1 MNREKATETA
11 VQIDGS
17 YGEGGGQILRTSLS
31 LSLIT
36 GKPFQITNIR
46 ANREKPGLLR
56 QHLTAVQAAVT
67 VSGGRA
73 EGASPGSRALAFF
86 PGEVQ
91 SGIYQFAIG
100 TAGSGTLVLQTIL
113 PALMMASGPSE
124 IVIEGGT
131 HNPAAPPYD
140 FIEKCFLPLIE
151 KMGPKVK
158 LELQR
163 YGFYPAGGG
172 KFTVQITPVDRL
184 QPLLLGDRGEII
196 EKKIVALVANLPY
209 HIARRE
215 LDTASGLLGWD
226 AEMTS
231 CVDTKNSASPGNVV
245 MIEIESHGATE
256 MFIAFG
262 ERGVTAEA
270 VATDAAKQA
279 KAYLESAA
287 SVGEHL
293 ADQLLLPMALAGKG
307 EFTTTELN
315 LHARTNM
322 QVIQEFLPVK
332 FEVRE
337 MHGCYGVTVQQ

>member
-1 MNREKATETA
+1 
-11 VQIDGS
+11 
-17 YGEGGGQILRTSLS
+17 
-31 LSLIT
+31 
-36 GKPFQITNIR
+36 
-46 ANREKPGLLR
+46 LR
-56 QHLTAVQAAVT
+56 QHLTAVQAAAA
-67 VSGGRA
+67 VSGGSV
-73 EGASPGSRALAFF
+73 EGASLGSRTLTFF
-86 PGEVQ
+86 PGKVQ
-91 SGIYQFAIG
+91 SGSYQFAIG

-113 PALMMASGPSE
+113 PALMLAAGPSK

-172 KFTVQITPVDRL
+172 KFTVEIAPVDRL
-184 QPLLLGDRGEII
+184 QPLSLGDRGEIS

-215 LDTASGLLGWD
+215 LDTVAGLLGWG

-245 MIEIESHGATE
+245 MIEITSQAASE

-270 VATDAAKQA
+270 VATNAAGQA
-279 KAYLESAA
+279 KAYLDSAA
-287 SVGEHL
+287 TVGEHL

-307 EFTTTELN
+307 AFSATELN
-315 LHARTNM
+315 LHAKTNM
-322 QVIQEFLPVK
+322 KVIQEFLPVR
-332 FEVRE
+332 FEVSE
-337 MHGCYGVTVQQ
+337 LDGCCRVSIEH